1 MGVIETN
8 AALELNELDLIEERM
23 KTSVW
28 LHNYT
33 QFTALGP
40 ISTEKST
47 ILRGSKGE
55 ERSP

>member
-1 MGVIETN
+1 
-8 AALELNELDLIEERM
+8 M

-40 ISTEKST
+40 ISTENST
-47 ILRGSKGE
+47 ILRGSKGGRAATLE
-55 ERSP
+55 PVHPAKEFSSRTACFY